1 MADLEDFAFF
11 EVFGLPN
18 FLQTKVLKNYLPK
31 TRVSNCYIDISLL
44 DLSITGLS
52 LQKCR
57 KKQKSGKNWL
67 NLKYFESKF
76 KAL

>member
-31 TRVSNCYIDISLL
+31 TRVSNSYIDISIL
-44 DLSITGLS
+44 DLSITSLS

-57 KKQKSGKNWL
+57 KMQKSGKN
-67 NLKYFESKF
+67 
-76 KAL
+76 

>member
-31 TRVSNCYIDISLL
+31 TRVSNCYIDIAIL
-44 DLSITGLS
+44 DLSITSLS
-52 LQKCR
+52 LQKCE
-57 KKQKSGKNWL
+57 KMQKSGKKN
-67 NLKYFESKF
+67 S
-76 KAL
+76 